1 MFKLLKKLFT
11 TEKPRTVQEVFNLTI
26 DEGYYTEE
34 EEVYS
39 SYMCISLLY
48 AYSYK
53 LITKKEYVQN
63 LCVIENYIGN
73 TNPLVVYLTRNS
85 LPHSFEDLLA
95 IYKDW
100 DNRPAINK

>member
-34 EEVYS
+34 EVYS
-39 SYMCISLLY
+39 SYMCISLLC
-48 AYSYK
+48 AYRYK
-53 LITKKEYVQN
+53 LITNKEFVQN
-63 LCVIENYIGN
+63 FCVIENYIGSAN
-73 TNPLVVYLTRNS
+73 SLVGCLTRNS